1 MVLRCSLLGHD
12 FGESEIEREREERGS
27 EVVVTVQEYEE
38 CVRCGERSVISEN
51 TEVTSLTAGTDTRD
65 SLPDEPETEPPEP
78 PVDAPDDAAAGEPDA
93 DAGFTDADADDGI
106 ELSDGDD
113 AEFIDADDTASDADE
128 TETPQPDPSPN
139 AAEPEPT
146 AADADVAAADATAD
160 ADEIDLPTDENGEPV
175 TDDGEI
181 LEDDEPSADRDR
193 DRDHGEWPDSSDVGP
208 PVGAESTPA
217 DWPDDPVETDSEAES
232 AVEATDA
239 NPAEVDDD
247 AILLDDDGPTS
258 AVGAAGDDT
267 TDGTAA
273 AATDARSVTAEP
285 PAADQVDADV
295 DSDPDADSGTGIE
308 RAASAPTPA
317 ESGGA
322 PAGDVP
328 TEFYCPRCDY
338 VAAGDRGS
346 LRTGDICPDCRKGY
360 LSERE
365 RQR

>member
-12 FGESEIEREREERGS
+12 FGESEVEREREERGS

-51 TEVTSLTAGTDTRD
+51 TEVTSLTAGTDAGD
-65 SLPDEPETEPPEP
+65 SLPDEPETEPPESTA
-78 PVDAPDDAAAGEPDA
+78 DTDAAPAGETDA
-93 DAGFTDADADDGI
+93 DAGFIDADADDGI
-106 ELSDGDD
+106 DLSDGDD

-128 TETPQPDPSPN
+128 TDAPRPEPSPD
-139 AAEPEPT
+139 
-146 AADADVAAADATAD
+146 AADADMPAADADTD
-160 ADEIDLPTDENGEPV
+160 ADEDADDIDLPTDENGDPV

-181 LEDDEPSADRDR
+181 LEDDEASPDRDR

-217 DWPDDPVETDSEAES
+217 DWPDDAADTDSEAEP
-232 AVEATDA
+232 AGGAADPD
-239 NPAEVDDD
+239 PAEIDDD
-247 AILLDDDGPTS
+247 AVVLDDDGPTS
-258 AVGAAGDDT
+258 TVGASGD
-267 TDGTAA
+267 GAA
-273 AATDARSVTAEP
+273 AATTDARSVTAEP
-285 PAADQVDADV
+285 PTDDRSDAD
-295 DSDPDADSGTGIE
+295 PAADADSGTGIE
-308 RAASAPTPA
+308 RATSAPTPA

-322 PAGDVP
+322 PADDVP